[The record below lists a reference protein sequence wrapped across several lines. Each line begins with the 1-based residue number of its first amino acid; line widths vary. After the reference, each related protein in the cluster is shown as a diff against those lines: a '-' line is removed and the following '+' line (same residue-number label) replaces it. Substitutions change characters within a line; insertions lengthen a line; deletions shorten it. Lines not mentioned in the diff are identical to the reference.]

1 MEWEASAE
9 RAAWSLQATTMMM
22 IFYVDYEVVVRS
34 KNDRW
39 QILNRFPYMR
49 MVDINGRVHSI
60 SYMKLLDHF
69 NVEVLDITKDEL
81 RKQQQQEQ
89 RNINKRDPFT
99 GQLITQ

>member
-1 MEWEASAE
+1 
-9 RAAWSLQATTMMM
+9 MMM

-39 QILNRFPYMR
+39 QILNRFPYLR

-69 NVEVLDITKDEL
+69 NV
-81 RKQQQQEQ
+81 
-89 RNINKRDPFT
+89 
-99 GQLITQ
+99 